1 MKNILSILLV
11 SLLLPLMS
19 FSQNWQYKAGGSAF
33 DGKYKTSYVQGVG
46 NKFPYNKPLLTI
58 NKFDN
63 QDEINFYISGAG
75 YFQEGTNT
83 SIRWVFNNEP
93 GIIYSTYSFS
103 YSSDGQMLFLTEF
116 NDPNSDNKISKY
128 EFINKLKN
136 ASKVSVRTSDNY
148 GSNDIVF
155 SLNGSTK
162 AINSV
167 IPLEKME
174 SKISEIKLERQTE
187 NNFIKTK
194 KNKLDTLLEFA
205 EKVKISSSCF
215 TMLKMEIEGELGI
228 GLLGS
233 IGASNVYAS
242 LKFKP
247 SNMFESYGYV
257 DVFYVQ
263 ENGSEKEIYGTW
275 QVEMD
280 SPLFKIVEE
289 EKAAKE
295 KALKAEKATKE
306 KALKAEK
313 AAKEKEFRT
322 ERERIRKLLSK
333 YKVESLKEQMLNNII
348 SKQLNTYANKW
359 ELSQVSN
366 VTAVFSDL
374 NYGKIYKLKLMIH
387 LNNNQ
392 VITIKETYISSLEIT
407 KKQLREMGGKL
418 SEEF

>member
-1 MKNILSILLV
+1 
-11 SLLLPLMS
+11 
-19 FSQNWQYKAGGSAF
+19 
-33 DGKYKTSYVQGVG
+33 
-46 NKFPYNKPLLTI
+46 
-58 NKFDN
+58 
-63 QDEINFYISGAG
+63 
-75 YFQEGTNT
+75 
-83 SIRWVFNNEP
+83 
-93 GIIYSTYSFS
+93 
-103 YSSDGQMLFLTEF
+103 
-116 NDPNSDNKISKY
+116 
-128 EFINKLKN
+128 
-136 ASKVSVRTSDNY
+136 
-148 GSNDIVF
+148 
-155 SLNGSTK
+155 
-162 AINSV
+162 
-167 IPLEKME
+167 
-174 SKISEIKLERQTE
+174 
-187 NNFIKTK
+187 
-194 KNKLDTLLEFA
+194 
-205 EKVKISSSCF
+205 
-215 TMLKMEIEGELGI
+215 MLKMEIEGELGI